1 MSRQQQL
8 KNKRSLL
15 QLAHTN
21 RTHTHIT
28 HTTHTLHTHMGPR
41 EGRQT
46 LENETPLGRNFPCVF
61 LYFPKDAQV
70 ATMATGELAR

>member
-1 MSRQQQL
+1 
-8 KNKRSLL
+8 
-15 QLAHTN
+15 
-21 RTHTHIT
+21 
-28 HTTHTLHTHMGPR
+28 MGPR